1 MDPLPPIPPDAL
13 AVALRE
19 RFEQLCREVTDAV
32 NRAPTGHVINSSE
45 EPVRDLLAEFRHTIY
60 QTALQFKIEA
70 AQAAFSP
77 SGSADRRASGEQGA
91 R

>member
-13 AVALRE
+13 AAALGE
-19 RFEQLCREVTDAV
+19 RFEQLCRDVTDAV
-32 NRAPTGHVINSSE
+32 NGAPTGQVINHSE
-45 EPVRDLLAEFRHTIY
+45 GPVRDLLAQFRQTIF
-60 QTALQFKIEA
+60 QTALQFKIDA

-77 SGSADRRASGEQGA
+77 PGSAHRLPPGEQGT